1 MKHCWYT
8 PNFELAGHVVSGVRM
23 KKGYRSG
30 MVVVGVR
37 WAGAGKGKLS
47 VLGRVKPEK

>member
-1 MKHCWYT
+1 
-8 PNFELAGHVVSGVRM
+8 M

-37 WAGAGKGKLS
+37 QAGAGKGKFCA
-47 VLGRVKPEK
+47 LGRVKPEKYG